1 MNASSLITTA
11 LYVAVALIVVGAIY
25 AVFTL
30 NTLAFAIAGL
40 AGFVITFLY
49 GACIGLYD
57 QLRKTKGTSQK
68 DDGMWGDN

>member
-1 MNASSLITTA
+1 MNAYTLLTYLIYA
-11 LYVAVALIVVGAIY
+11 AIILIAVGAVY
-25 AVFTL
+25 AFFTFNL
-30 NTLAFAIAGL
+30 LAFAVAGL

-57 QLRKTKGTSQK
+57 QLRKIKGTRQQ